1 MSLLSAASSSQLSPT
16 TNSVILKLLVLAVLV
31 FGATFF
37 MNKNKNSKLNS
48 QITYLIAGGVTALW
62 GLLNIIN
69 TISGLS
75 NGAGFTF
82 MTFLSFVNGVTL
94 IGIGGL
100 LVVMRNPMLLTLAFA
115 LLALLS
121 LIFFISDIVNLVRM
135 AEFVS
140 VGASTY
146 FRVILADLAVLLIC
160 GIAIAKFLNLMPTIA
175 NFHWIPET
183 MYTLSILFTTG
194 LRHDFLSIFT
204 IMVVVISLMMLG
216 HAIYR
221 FNND

>member
-1 MSLLSAASSSQLSPT
+1 MGYSTSGASRSNVGSIIII
-16 TNSVILKLLVLAVLV
+16 ILLAVLV

-48 QITYLIAGGVTALW
+48 QITYLVAGGVTALW

-69 TISGLS
+69 TISGLT
-75 NGAGFTF
+75 NGADFTF
-82 MTFLSFVNGVTL
+82 MTFLSFVDGVTL

-100 LVVMRNPMLLTLAFA
+100 FIVMRNPMLLTLAFA

-135 AEFVS
+135 AEFVR

-183 MYTLSILFTTG
+183 MYTLSILFATG

-204 IMVVVISLMMLG
+204 IMVVIISLMMLG

>member
-1 MSLLSAASSSQLSPT
+1 MGCS
-16 TNSVILKLLVLAVLV
+16 NSGAPRSNVGSMIFIIVLAVLV

-69 TISGLS
+69 TISGLT
-75 NGAGFTF
+75 NGANFTF

-100 LVVMRNPMLLTLAFA
+100 FIVMRNPMLLALAFA
-115 LLALLS
+115 FLALLS
-121 LIFFISDIVNLVRM
+121 LIFFISDIVYLVRL
-135 AEFVS
+135 ARHVEVS
-140 VGASTY
+140 TGEY

-160 GIAIAKFLNLMPTIA
+160 GIAIAKFLNLMPAIA
-175 NFHWIPET
+175 NFHWLPET
-183 MYTLSILFTTG
+183 MYTISFLFTAG
-194 LRHDFLSIFT
+194 FGYSFLPILT
-204 IMVVVISLMMLG
+204 LMVVIGSLMALG
-216 HAIYR
+216 KAIYQ